1 MKKGTILII
10 IIIIAILILA
20 NSSLFIIDETKQGV
34 VLQFGK
40 PIRVVRDSGLN
51 FKLPFI
57 QNVAYFEDR
66 LLVYDAA
73 PTEIITKDKKT
84 LIVDNYARW
93 KIIDPLKFLQ
103 TVRDINGAQARLDD
117 IIYSELRVDLGLY
130 EMSEIVS
137 EKREVI
143 MKKVTKISSEKAK
156 SYGIGIT
163 DVRIKRVDLPL
174 ENEKYVFNR
183 MEAERERIAKQYRAE
198 GQEESAKIMAETE
211 KQKTIILAEAYK
223 TAQVLK
229 GEGDAEAVK
238 IYAESFNQDPEF
250 YKFFRTLEAYKNSLK
265 DKTTILFSPES
276 EFLKYLSKPQNSE

>member
-10 IIIIAILILA
+10 FIVVILILA
-20 NSSLFIIDETKQGV
+20 NLTLFIVDETKQAI

-40 PIRVVRDSGLN
+40 PIRAIKEPGLN

-57 QNVAYFEDR
+57 QNVVYFEDR

-93 KIIDPLKFLQ
+93 KIIDPLIFLQ

-117 IIYSELRVDLGLY
+117 IIYSELRVDLGLFN
-130 EMSEIVS
+130 MSEIVS
-137 EKREVI
+137 EIREAI
-143 MKKVTKISSEKAK
+143 MERVTKISSEKANT
-156 SYGIGIT
+156 YGIDIV
-163 DVRIKRVDLPL
+163 DVRIKRVDLPP
-174 ENEKYVFNR
+174 ENEKFIFER
-183 MEAERERIAKQYRAE
+183 MRAERERIAKQYRAE
-198 GQEESAKIMAETE
+198 GQEESAKIIAETE
-211 KQKTIILAEAYK
+211 REKTVILAEAYK
-223 TAQVLK
+223 TAQILK

-250 YKFFRTLEAYKNSLK
+250 YKFLRTLEAYKNSLK
-265 DKTTILFSPES
+265 NQTTILLSPKS
-276 EFLKYLSKPQNSE
+276 EFLKYLNAP